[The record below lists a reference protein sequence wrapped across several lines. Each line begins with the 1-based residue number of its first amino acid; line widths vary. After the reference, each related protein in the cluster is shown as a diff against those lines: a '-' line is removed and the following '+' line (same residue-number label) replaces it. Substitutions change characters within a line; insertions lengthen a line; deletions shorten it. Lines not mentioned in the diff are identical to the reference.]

1 MSRQPRKFSDL
12 RGREPAPARDPDEDT
27 IERVIARLA
36 CTRDGARLA
45 AWLRD
50 EAQRPQHIGAS
61 DAQLREAEG
70 ARRLADRILEMASA
84 TVR

>member
-1 MSRQPRKFSDL
+1 MSRAPRKFSDL
-12 RGREPAPARDPDEDT
+12 RGRETAPSHDPDEDT

-36 CTRDGARLA
+36 RTHDGLLLA

-50 EAQRPQHIGAS
+50 EAQRPLHVGAT

-70 ARRLADRILEMASA
+70 ARRLADRILEMATT

>member
-1 MSRQPRKFSDL
+1 MSRPPRKFADI

-36 CTRDGARLA
+36 RTHDGILLA

-50 EAQRPQHIGAS
+50 EAQKPQHIGAS

>member
-1 MSRQPRKFSDL
+1 MSRPPRRFADI
-12 RGREPAPARDPDEDT
+12 RGREPAQARDPDEDT
-27 IERVIARLA
+27 IERVIARLSR
-36 CTRDGARLA
+36 THDGILLA

-50 EAQRPQHIGAS
+50 EAQRPLHVGAT

-70 ARRLADRILEMASA
+70 ARRLADRILEMAAA

>member
-12 RGREPAPARDPDEDT
+12 RGRDASPARDPDEDT

-36 CTRDGARLA
+36 RTHDGVLLA

-50 EAQRPQHIGAS
+50 EAQKPLHIGAT

-70 ARRLADRILEMASA
+70 ARRLADRILEMAAA

>member
-1 MSRQPRKFSDL
+1 MSRPPRKFADI
-12 RGREPAPARDPDEDT
+12 RGREPAPAREPDEDT

-36 CTRDGARLA
+36 RTHDGILLA

-50 EAQRPQHIGAS
+50 EAQKPQHIGAS